1 MFPKQVTCE
10 GSSPSFVFS
19 HSTKPS
25 LHQTFCLPNPNS
37 TKPSLFQTLTLYQT
51 LALPNHRSTKPSLYQ
66 TLTLLNPR
74 STKPSLYRTL
84 TLPSPHSIP
93 EPSLYRSLLPISP
106 ISIWPRNPMFV
117 LCTVYTVMSLDFDK
131 FNYIR
136 GWYTEILIFS
146 V

>member
-25 LHQTFCLPNPNS
+25 LHQTFCLPNPHS

-66 TLTLLNPR
+66 TLALPNPRSTEPSLYQALTLYLNPR
-74 STKPSLYRTL
+74 STDPSYQSALF
-84 TLPSPHSIP
+84 P
-93 EPSLYRSLLPISP
+93 
-106 ISIWPRNPMFV
+106 
-117 LCTVYTVMSLDFDK
+117 FDL
-131 FNYIR
+131 
-136 GWYTEILIFS
+136 EILCSFCVQFIRLCPLILINSTIYAVGTLRF
-146 V
+146 